1 VRGLHELREEI
12 LLNKF
17 DYVKGEI
24 DRITL
29 KERQY
34 FSSIIFEIEKRVKE
48 LPRLKKLFLR
58 TGNKEFYK
66 SYLAKLDGIE
76 SFIEQYLEMDWYMY
90 ETYKYQHEDQNL
102 QNDLDLI
109 GSFVD
114 KILTSTGATNDL
126 LVIIGSVLSVT
137 SSIGMEEHELGRF
150 FFIPFFE
157 RENYLMW
164 PLFAHEF
171 GHAFYDQKRPVFEHF
186 HEEINRVVNRD
197 FRKTAGEESEKK
209 REEKLEKFK
218 ITWHDWMSEIFAD
231 IYGVSTLGP
240 AFLFSYLHQNLCDN
254 PYRLLENEMGRYEH
268 PPHVIRT
275 KIHFGVLKE
284 IIQDEI
290 VMELVEDVEK
300 KYLRY
305 EKDIETED
313 NTTYQMLVCD
323 DLITASIEECKIIP
337 RIYVEKE
344 KKIVSEL
351 QFNNPESIL
360 YEDPIT
366 ALNVLWLKK
375 LTEA

>member
-1 VRGLHELREEI
+1 MRGLHELREEI

-157 RENYLMW
+157 RGNYP
-164 PLFAHEF
+164 PL
-171 GHAFYDQKRPVFEHF
+171 G
-186 HEEINRVVNRD
+186 
-197 FRKTAGEESEKK
+197 
-209 REEKLEKFK
+209 
-218 ITWHDWMSEIFAD
+218 
-231 IYGVSTLGP
+231 
-240 AFLFSYLHQNLCDN
+240 
-254 PYRLLENEMGRYEH
+254 EMGS
-268 PPHVIRT
+268 
-275 KIHFGVLKE
+275 KA
-284 IIQDEI
+284 
-290 VMELVEDVEK
+290 
-300 KYLRY
+300 
-305 EKDIETED
+305 
-313 NTTYQMLVCD
+313 QMM
-323 DLITASIEECKIIP
+323 S
-337 RIYVEKE
+337 R
-344 KKIVSEL
+344 
-351 QFNNPESIL
+351 
-360 YEDPIT
+360 
-366 ALNVLWLKK
+366 W
-375 LTEA
+375 